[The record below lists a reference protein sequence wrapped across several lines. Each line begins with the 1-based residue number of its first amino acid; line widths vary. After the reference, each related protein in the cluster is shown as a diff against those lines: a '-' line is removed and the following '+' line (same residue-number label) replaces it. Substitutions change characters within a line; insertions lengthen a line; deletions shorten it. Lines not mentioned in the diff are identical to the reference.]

1 MCIRRGSGIER
12 MRNILSPELP
22 GVEGPDGGASG
33 VMDAQRHLLI
43 GDDYSSKR

>member
-1 MCIRRGSGIER
+1 MWVRRGSGIER

-33 VMDAQRHLLI
+33 ENESGKGLGGHCEIL
-43 GDDYSSKR
+43 